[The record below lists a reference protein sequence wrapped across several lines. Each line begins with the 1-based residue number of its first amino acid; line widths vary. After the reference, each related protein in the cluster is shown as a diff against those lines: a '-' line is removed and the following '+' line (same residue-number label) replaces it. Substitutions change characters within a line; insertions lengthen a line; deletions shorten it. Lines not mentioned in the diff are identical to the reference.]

1 MEKLISS
8 DEAVEA
14 ECQHTTPC
22 SDCPWRRDSLNGWLG
37 GHTAEEFV
45 DIARS
50 DFPYPCHTIKNQ
62 QCAGMAI
69 YRRNTL
75 KAPRPPAIM
84 LEKDKETVFATPMEF
99 TAHHTLGKKK

>member
-1 MEKLISS
+1 MSKLVST
-8 DEAVEA
+8 DEATVSD
-14 ECQHTTPC
+14 CQHTTPC
-22 SDCPWRRDSLNGWLG
+22 GDCPWRRDSLSAWLG

-50 DFPYPCHTIKNQ
+50 DFPYHCHTVATQ

-75 KAPRPPAIM
+75 KVPRPPALV
-84 LEKDKETVFATPMEF
+84 LEKDKEHVFATPMEF
-99 TAHHTLGKKK
+99 IEHHRLGGK